1 MLVRAMHLPRHSVLL
16 AVLATL
22 SLLTAAA
29 PADAQI
35 PSDDEPRSFVAG
47 GILKQ
52 GDHAVVLAVDAELL
66 LPPLMLGYRHGLLD
80 GLELGA
86 ELGGDKGLF
95 LALVTA
101 KKRLVERNGGYWGL
115 RLRGGYKSHDWS
127 AGEIVFDD
135 ESVVIS
141 LEHAA
146 ALRLGQRR
154 DMALYINSFV
164 YFDIDVRSPQRQTDV
179 YLAPASLGFE
189 ALLGSHFSVYI
200 ELGFAIGLN
209 GTETYKG
216 KLFVSDIFPI
226 GEIGLALV
234 L

>member
-1 MLVRAMHLPRHSVLL
+1 MLAQAMHPPRHPVLL
-16 AVLATL
+16 ATL
-22 SLLTAAA
+22 TLLTAAA
-29 PADAQI
+29 PAGAQT
-35 PSDDEPRSFVAG
+35 PSDGEARSFVAG
-47 GILKQ
+47 GGILNQ
-52 GDHAVVLAVDAELL
+52 GAHAVVLAVDAELL
-66 LPPLMLGYRHGLLD
+66 LPPLMLGYRYGLLD
-80 GLELGA
+80 GLELGG

-95 LALVTA
+95 QALITA
-101 KKRLVERNGGYWGL
+101 KKRLVERGGGYWGL
-115 RLRGGYKSHDWS
+115 RLRAGYKTHDWS
-127 AGEIVFDD
+127 FGEIVFDD
-135 ESVVIS
+135 TSAVVS

-164 YFDIDVRSPQRQTDV
+164 YLDIDLRSPQRQTDV

-189 ALLGSHFSVYI
+189 ALLGSHISVYI

-209 GTETYKG
+209 GTETYRG
-216 KLFVSDIFPI
+216 TLFVSDIFPI